1 MACHSAAAEALPS
14 STLARRVARG
24 VSSSCRVSRLGI
36 RGYRSQTSL
45 FSVSLS
51 SPSRAGPREPAS
63 APCQPSRVSV
73 DRIRFSPFA
82 GRGVPVGVARWRA
95 ARPQARG
102 LYKIDRGAHNSIFVH
117 PSGSRRV
124 PTRSTPLAEPRA
136 ALGVGL
142 HSCIRDARRAA
153 ARHGTTQG
161 TAPRTSGAPA
171 RAQPG
176 RMQRTTIATLCKC
189 RTKLSAVPSSA
200 RLFSL
205 TQPERRG
212 SRTARASGRRS
223 TPWQRGKRPCPA
235 PLPFA
240 SPQPAPGRLHRGRS
254 RPRPPCRPSP

>member
-14 STLARRVARG
+14 STLARRVARRF
-24 VSSSCRVSRLGI
+24 VSRVSRLGI

-51 SPSRAGPREPAS
+51 SPSRAGPREPR
-63 APCQPSRVSV
+63 PRRVS
-73 DRIRFSPFA
+73 RHACPSIGSAFRRS
-82 GRGVPVGVARWRA
+82 RGAAFRSASRA

-153 ARHGTTQG
+153 ARHGT
-161 TAPRTSGAPA
+161 A
-171 RAQPG
+171 RRKERRHAHQVLQPG
-176 RMQRTTIATLCKC
+176 
-189 RTKLSAVPSSA
+189 LSQGACSV
-200 RLFSL
+200 
-205 TQPERRG
+205 
-212 SRTARASGRRS
+212 
-223 TPWQRGKRPCPA
+223 
-235 PLPFA
+235 LP
-240 SPQPAPGRLHRGRS
+240 
-254 RPRPPCRPSP
+254 

>member
-14 STLARRVARG
+14 STLARRVARRF
-24 VSSSCRVSRLGI
+24 VSCITARDSWISLTDVSVLC
-36 RGYRSQTSL
+36 
-45 FSVSLS
+45 LS
-51 SPSRAGPREPAS
+51 FLAVPRRAPRAAS

-82 GRGVPVGVARWRA
+82 GRGVPVGVARSPPPGAGALQNRSRSAQFDLCSSFRIAPRPHPLHAASGASSRAWRWPPQLYTRRA
-95 ARPQARG
+95 ARG
-102 LYKIDRGAHNSIFVH
+102 
-117 PSGSRRV
+117 GS
-124 PTRSTPLAEPRA
+124 
-136 ALGVGL
+136 
-142 HSCIRDARRAA
+142 

-223 TPWQRGKRPCPA
+223 TPWQRGKSPCPA

-240 SPQPAPGRLHRGRS
+240 SPQPAPGRLRRGRS